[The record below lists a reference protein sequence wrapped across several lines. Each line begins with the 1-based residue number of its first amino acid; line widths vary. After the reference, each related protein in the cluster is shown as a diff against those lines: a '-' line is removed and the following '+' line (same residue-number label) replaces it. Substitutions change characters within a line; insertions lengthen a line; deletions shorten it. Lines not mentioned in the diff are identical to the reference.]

1 MLRTTDAYGTAYAES
16 LHGRFFERCNERG
29 MQDRIALRS
38 TNRQWSYGEL
48 LARIEEIIGTMDEA
62 GVRKGDVV
70 ALAACRT
77 FDAIAAVYAVMALGA
92 VYLPIDKQFPQ
103 DRVAYMVGISSGRW
117 LVTDE
122 PDRYAGQAPSCRILP
137 LSSLAGPRRPCDPT
151 AVAAGDLA
159 YVMFT
164 SGTTGRPKGVMAT
177 HGSGARLLDWA
188 LDRFSQEDFHCA
200 LGATSFSFDV
210 SIFEIF
216 APLACGGSL
225 FLVNSILSLAD
236 LPQSSAITLINAV
249 PSALT
254 ALLAFPL
261 PLRAVRVCLLA
272 GEPVHAPLVRQLH
285 RAGIARV
292 YNLYGPTEDTVFST
306 EHLIDHDIGDE
317 IPIGTPLPGH
327 EFLIVDGTLSP
338 VPPGEAG
345 ELCLM
350 GAGLAKGY
358 IDRPDLTAE
367 RFLPCP
373 GGPRRG
379 AIMYRTGD
387 RVCLGRDGLLHFI
400 GRLDSQIKLRG
411 HRIELEEIT
420 QIIASVPG
428 VAQASTQVRD
438 LGRDSDQGR
447 ETIVAYVVMQPD
459 CCDQAGVRAAIRDA
473 VARRLPIYMRPRHF
487 VFLDAFPLSA
497 SGKLESRHLPA
508 PILDAA

>member
-29 MQDRIALRS
+29 MQNRIALRS
-38 TNRQWSYGEL
+38 TDRQWSYGKL
-48 LARIEEIIGTMDEA
+48 LARIEEISGALDEA
-62 GVRKGDVV
+62 GVRKGDIV

-137 LSSLAGPRRPCDPT
+137 LNDLAGPRRPCDPT
-151 AVAAGDLA
+151 AVAADDLA

-188 LDRFSQEDFHCA
+188 LDRFSQEDLHCA

-261 PLRAVRVCLLA
+261 PLRAVRACLLA

-306 EHLIDHDIGDE
+306 EHLIDHDVGDE
-317 IPIGTPLPGH
+317 IPIGTPIPGH
-327 EFLIVDGTLSP
+327 EFLIVDANLSP

-345 ELCLM
+345 ELCLS

-358 IDRPDLTAE
+358 INRPDLTAE

-373 GGPRRG
+373 GEPRRG

-387 RVCLGRDGLLHFI
+387 RVRLGRDGLLHFI

-420 QIIASVPG
+420 QVIVSVPG
-428 VAQASTQVRD
+428 VAQASTQLRD
-438 LGRDSDQGR
+438 LVRGSDQGR
-447 ETIVAYVVMQPD
+447 ETIVAYVVTQPD
-459 CCDQAGVRAAIRDA
+459 CCDQAGVRDAIQDA

-487 VFLDAFPLSA
+487 VFLDAFPLST